1 MAERFSISSLAGT
14 ARTVVAVGTVSESSM
29 LAATALAGPRK
40 GTILSSTGSTFSAFD
55 EVLGAGDAADFVGA
69 AG

>member
-1 MAERFSISSLAGT
+1 
-14 ARTVVAVGTVSESSM
+14 M

-55 EVLGAGDAADFVGA
+55 EVLGAGDAADFIGV

>member
-1 MAERFSISSLAGT
+1 
-14 ARTVVAVGTVSESSM
+14 M

-55 EVLGAGDAADFVGA
+55 EVLGAGDVADFIGA